1 MRTFLYLGL
10 FFVLFP
16 ILSHAQT
23 ATLLWETQTYTPPF
37 YKGASLYS
45 DGGTIYAEVYVSNS
59 SYSKESM
66 SYKWIKDGVV
76 LGSLSGVGKSSLIT
90 SGPRFLGD
98 YILEVKVSDP
108 EGIEFTSSALLIETK
123 DPKIVFYETDPLLG
137 SLFHRSIKSNGDFP
151 NSSQIQAIPYFLS
164 TQSIHSELLSYS
176 WNLNGKSVA
185 GVGNTPS
192 FLSMR
197 VEGEDSSVLN
207 VSLSVAHSQNFLQDA
222 RGRLNL
228 TIEGNSRRS
237 LFGL

>member
-1 MRTFLYLGL
+1 MAPL
-10 FFVLFP
+10 V
-16 ILSHAQT
+16 SHAQT

-37 YKGASLYS
+37 YEGASLYS
-45 DGGTIYAEVYVSNS
+45 DGGTIYAEAYVSNS
-59 SYSKESM
+59 FYPEESL
-66 SYKWIKDGVV
+66 SYKWVKDGVV

-98 YILEVKVSDP
+98 YILEVKISDP
-108 EGIEFTSSALLIETK
+108 EGIEFTSSALLIETR

-137 SLFHRSIKSNGDFP
+137 SLFHKSIKSNISFS

-164 TQSIHSELLSYS
+164 TQSIHNEFLSYS
-176 WNLNGKSVA
+176 WNLNGKEVA
-185 GVGNTPS
+185 GIGSTPS

-197 VEGEDSSVLN
+197 VEGEDPSVLN

-228 TIEGNSRRS
+228 TIEGSSSRS